1 MVVEPR
7 EITFLDSGVGALE
20 GNPSRSAPVVP
31 DDFTIGT
38 YKDVGVGN
46 RKPQIDVF
54 TDLEGGGALT
64 AIPRW
69 LTFSVAHCNRVPD
82 LLRIQTGK
90 STASLKYS

>member
-7 EITFLDSGVGALE
+7 EITFLDRGVGALE

-46 RKPQIDVF
+46 REPQIDFF
-54 TDLEGGGALT
+54 THLEGGGGTHGHPSLA
-64 AIPRW
+64 
-69 LTFSVAHCNRVPD
+69 
-82 LLRIQTGK
+82 RIQRGALQK
-90 STASLKYS
+90 GS